1 MQNDYEPKTR
11 RETKKSKVKQGPY
24 TQKHVREVER
34 LAEKRAMIK
43 KTTVPNIVSK

>member
-11 RETKKSKVKQGPY
+11 RESKKMKVKQSPY

-34 LAEKRAMIK
+34 LAEKRAMK
-43 KTTVPNIVSK
+43 HKPNTNNANK